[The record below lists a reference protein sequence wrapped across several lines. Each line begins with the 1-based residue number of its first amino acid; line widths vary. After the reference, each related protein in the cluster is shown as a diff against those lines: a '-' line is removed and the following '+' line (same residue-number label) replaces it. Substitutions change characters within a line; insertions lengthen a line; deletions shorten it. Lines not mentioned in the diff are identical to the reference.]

1 MILDLIN
8 SNNPDSGWYSQM
20 TSNLLKDLFTF
31 KLKCPDNLLTPMS
44 SKMFMY
50 FFLQ

>member
-20 TSNLLKDLFTF
+20 TSNLFQIK
-31 KLKCPDNLLTPMS
+31 MS
-44 SKMFMY
+44 W
-50 FFLQ
+50 